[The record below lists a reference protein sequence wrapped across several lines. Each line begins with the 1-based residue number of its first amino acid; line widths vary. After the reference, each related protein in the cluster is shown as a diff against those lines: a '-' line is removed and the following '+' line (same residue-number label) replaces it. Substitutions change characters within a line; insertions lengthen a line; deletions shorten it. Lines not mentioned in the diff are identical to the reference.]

1 MCLVCRWN
9 TIGVNFGQLRNR
21 LEELKATNIVNP
33 VVLASIGETD
43 MEVWQY
49 DYQQVADQINEEL
62 DRVQKD
68 YNERFNFPPPWAH
81 NH

>member
-1 MCLVCRWN
+1 M
-9 TIGVNFGQLRNR
+9 GVNFGQFRNR

-49 DYQQVADQINEEL
+49 DYQQVADRINEEL
-62 DRVQKD
+62 DRVQAD
-68 YNERFNFPPPWAH
+68 YNERYNFPPP
-81 NH
+81 

>member
-1 MCLVCRWN
+1 M
-9 TIGVNFGQLRNR
+9 GVNFGQMRNR

-49 DYQQVADQINEEL
+49 DYQQVADHINEEL
-62 DRVQKD
+62 DRVQSD
-68 YNERFNFPPPWAH
+68 YNERYNFPPS
-81 NH
+81 

>member
-1 MCLVCRWN
+1 M
-9 TIGVNFGQLRNR
+9 GVNFAQPRNR

-49 DYQQVADQINEEL
+49 DYQQVADHINEEL
-62 DRVQKD
+62 DRVQEA
-68 YNERFNFPPPWAH
+68 YNERYNFPPSK
-81 NH
+81 

>member
-1 MCLVCRWN
+1 M
-9 TIGVNFGQLRNR
+9 GVNFGQPRNR

-49 DYQQVADQINEEL
+49 DYQQVADLINDEL
-62 DRVQKD
+62 DRIQKD
-68 YNERFNFPPPWAH
+68 YNERYNFPDP
-81 NH
+81 